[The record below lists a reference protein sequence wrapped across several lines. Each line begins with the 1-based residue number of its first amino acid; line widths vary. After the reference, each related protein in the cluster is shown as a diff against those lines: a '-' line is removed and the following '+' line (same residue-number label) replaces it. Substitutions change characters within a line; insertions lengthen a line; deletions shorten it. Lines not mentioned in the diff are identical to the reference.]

1 MMMKKKFTYS
11 TYTTKIGELEFS
23 QKRNSTTRKWMTMAS
38 QRSISTSLTWREGGA
53 PSLSHSTPRVHV
65 QLLNKNFLAL
75 ALPTDYTL
83 EWTV

>member
-1 MMMKKKFTYS
+1 MEY
-11 TYTTKIGELEFS
+11 S
-23 QKRNSTTRKWMTMAS
+23 QKSTAEKELHHKKVDDYNEPALDLY
-38 QRSISTSLTWREGGA
+38 IIDLTWRRRSL
-53 PSLSHSTPRVHV
+53 SLSHSTPRVHV